1 MLTTDNYFMP
11 EDTQNPEPNTPENN
25 SNPPEWLQEILD
37 GLEKPAAPAETP
49 DPREDDTQP
58 TRVVRRPAL
67 PPDEQPTVLSYRPP
81 QFADEPSYPQPPAD
95 WQPGNRPPTPPP
107 APPAET
113 VIAPQFDAEE
123 PPSRWGC
130 LWRTLLITV
139 IGAFVLLVLAASVS
153 LLGYAY
159 LAQQL
164 PSPEELKARQYKF
177 RTTSIYD
184 RNGNLLWE
192 INDPNF
198 GRRTDVPLYDISPD
212 LRKATI
218 ATEDRNFYLNVGV
231 DPIAVARAIYY
242 NVTEGSIVSGASTI
256 TQQLARNV
264 LLPPD
269 ERAEQS
275 LKRKVKEAVLAVEL
289 NRQYSKNEI
298 LETYLNQIYYGN
310 RAYGIEAASE
320 TYFGKHARDLTLAEA
335 AMLAGLP
342 QSPAVYDPYTNP
354 DGAKARQRV
363 VLDLMVEAGDITP
376 AEADTAFAEELN
388 FRDRNLSMAAPHFVT
403 YVRQELER
411 FYPADLIYQ
420 AGLRVETTLDQRLQ
434 SIAEEEVANQIDALA
449 GKNVTNGALV
459 ALDPKTGQILA
470 MVGSKD
476 FRDESISG
484 QVNMAITPRQP
495 GSSIKP
501 IVYLAAF
508 EKGWTPATLIMD
520 VPVEYPDGAGG
531 VYKPTNYDLK
541 FHGPVTVRTALANSY
556 NIPAVKALQF
566 VGIDS
571 MKDMARRLGI
581 TTLTR
586 DDYGLAL
593 ALGAGEVPLLQMAG
607 AYQAIDNQGIAIKPY
622 AIARVL
628 DAQGRDITPPHAEP
642 RRAIRADHA
651 YLMTN
656 ILADNQ
662 ARTPTFGPNS
672 ALVLSR
678 PAAAKTGTTN
688 DFRDNWVLGYTP
700 DIVAGVW
707 VGNADNSP
715 MVGTTGLSGAGP
727 IWHNFMERAH
737 EGLPVRDFV
746 RPENIVE
753 IEVCADSGTIPS
765 EACPKRRTEIFAAD
779 QPPLGP
785 EHDINQLIDIDL
797 NTGLRANEYCRANV
811 ETRYYRVF
819 PPDGKQWALEH
830 GIEQPPDAYC
840 PSTAIDAR
848 ITAPA
853 DGATVQGVVPIEGH
867 AVAANF
873 SHYRLDYGVGTGP
886 EAFGELSGDVYQ
898 LVEGGLLGTFDST
911 QYPNGAYTIR
921 LMVFDQTGG
930 ALESRVRILV
940 DNPPTPTPT
949 ATPTETPTAT
959 PTITPSPTL
968 TPTATATLTP
978 TATATPV
985 PTVTPTAGI
994 TITVTPVITFTV
1006 TPIPGD
1012 TPTPP
1017 PGNTPTPTPV
1027 ITPTA
1032 TGLPTELPP
1041 TPTPTP

>member
-1 MLTTDNYFMP
+1 MP
-11 EDTQNPEPNTPENN
+11 ENTSNLEPNNSKNN
-25 SNPPEWLQEILD
+25 PNPPDWLQDILD
-37 GLEKPAAPAETP
+37 GLEKPTAPAETQP
-49 DPREDDTQP
+49 PRDDDTQP

-67 PPDEQPTVLSYRPP
+67 PPDEQPTVLSYHPP
-81 QFADEPSYPQPPAD
+81 KLSDKSAYPQPPAD
-95 WQPGNRPPTPPP
+95 WQPTHRPPTPPP
-107 APPAET
+107 DET
-113 VIAPQFDAEE
+113 VIAPQLANE
-123 PPSRWGC
+123 PPSRKGC
-130 LWRTLLITV
+130 LWRVLLTTI
-139 IGAFVLLVLAASVS
+139 IGAFVLLVLAASFS

-164 PSPEELKARQYKF
+164 PSPEELKTRQYQF

-269 ERAEQS
+269 ERTEQS

-289 NRQYSKNEI
+289 SRQYSKNEI

-320 TYFGKHARDLTLAEA
+320 TYFGKHARDLSLAEA

-363 VLDLMVEAGDITP
+363 VLNLMVEAGDITP
-376 AEADTAFAEELN
+376 AEADAAFAEELN
-388 FRDRNLSMAAPHFVT
+388 FRDQNLSMAAPHFVT
-403 YVRQELER
+403 YVRSELER

-434 SIAEEEVANQIDALA
+434 SIAEEEVATQINALA
-449 GKNVTNGALV
+449 DRNVTNGALI
-459 ALDPKTGQILA
+459 AIDPKTGQILA

-476 FRDESISG
+476 FRDERISG

-556 NIPAVKALQF
+556 NIPAVKALEF

-581 TTLTR
+581 TTFTR
-586 DDYGLAL
+586 NDYGLAL

-688 DFRDNWVLGYTP
+688 DFRDNWVLGFTP

-753 IEVCADSGTIPS
+753 IEICADSGTIPS
-765 EACPKRRTEIFAAD
+765 EACPQRRTEIFAAD

-785 EHDINQLIDIDL
+785 EHDIHQLIDIDL
-797 NTGLRANEYCRANV
+797 NTGLRANEFCRANV
-811 ETRYYRVF
+811 ETRYFRVF

-830 GIEQPPDAYC
+830 GIEQPPEAYC

-848 ITAPA
+848 ITSPA
-853 DGATVQGVVPIEGH
+853 DGTTVQGIVPIEGH

-886 EAFGELSGDVYQ
+886 EAFGELSGNVYQ

-921 LMVFDQTGG
+921 LLVFDQTGG

-949 ATPTETPTAT
+949 VTPTEIPTLT

-968 TPTATATLTP
+968 TPTATATATLTP

-985 PTVTPTAGI
+985 PTITPTI
-994 TITVTPVITFTV
+994 VITVTTTPVITLTV
-1006 TPIPGD
+1006 TPISTD
-1012 TPTPP
+1012 T
-1017 PGNTPTPTPV
+1017 
-1027 ITPTA
+1027 
-1032 TGLPTELPP
+1032 P
-1041 TPTPTP
+1041 TPTPTPTGTPSPTPTALPTELSPTPTP